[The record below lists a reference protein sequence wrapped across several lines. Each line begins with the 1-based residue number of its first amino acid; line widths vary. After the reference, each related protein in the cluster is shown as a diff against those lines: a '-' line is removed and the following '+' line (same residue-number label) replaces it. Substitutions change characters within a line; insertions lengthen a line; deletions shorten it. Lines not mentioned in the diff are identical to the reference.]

1 MNLEGK
7 RAFVTGGAGGIGGAI
22 SRTLRD
28 AGAVVTATVL
38 NEDEAARAALAPQVH
53 ARRLR
58 DAARH
63 HARFEIEG

>member
-1 MNLEGK
+1 MDLNGK

-38 NEDEAARAALAPQVH
+38 NEGDGPSSRGMTASTGARY
-53 ARRLR
+53 
-58 DAARH
+58 
-63 HARFEIEG
+63 GS